1 MYILIFLSGV
11 CMGIA
16 GALTAAMIRANR
28 IKVYDNVE
36 IIENCTV
43 EILSDSKTGECSV
56 GWWRGTAKDE
66 PKVIK

>member
-16 GALTAAMIRANR
+16 GALMAAMIRANR

-56 GWWRGTAKDE
+56 GWWRVTAADE